1 MHIDQ
6 SKELCDGRFAC
17 MANGACPED
26 LQPLRNAP
34 NRAATRF
41 R

>member
-1 MHIDQ
+1 MHIYQ
-6 SKELCDGRFAC
+6 SKELRDGRFAC

>member
-6 SKELCDGRFAC
+6 SKELCDGHFAC

-26 LQPLRNAP
+26 LQPLRNVP